1 MEEGNIMEE
10 IVSELSTNLFMTYIL
25 RRYMNLFFDTDIEN
39 QWKEWGTYILFYI
52 CTSIVHLIF
61 RIPVLKSAMDVMM
74 VFLITQKYQGKWK
87 KKIFLTILIYG
98 ISMVCN
104 ILIHALVK
112 SVIGIDNSS
121 AIVFVISLLIGIC
134 EYFIERFIVKNK
146 KSDMQISNLDLMLS
160 IFIVSIIILGILTI
174 NETDNEIANILVSTG
189 ILIINLL
196 IFNIYDE
203 FIDARERLEE
213 NAVFKNQA
221 RQYSNQLVIMLET
234 IERVKSLRH
243 DLKYHINEIML
254 LANKVENEELKK
266 YVQDMNEFLIEPK
279 EYISSGNMEIDS
291 LLNLMLDK
299 ATKELRK
306 VDYLVQ
312 VPKDFNIKTFDLNII
327 IGNLL
332 ENAIDAALESDKK
345 TLTVHLYYE
354 SGILYINIKNSYN
367 GELKKEKGKYI
378 STKEKQNKHGIG
390 LENVKKVVHRYNG
403 TLKIDDL
410 DNIFNVEVMLYI
422 PNSE

>member
-1 MEEGNIMEE
+1 MEE

-39 QWKEWGTYILFYI
+39 QWKEWRTYILFYI

-104 ILIHALVK
+104 ILIHTLVK

-203 FIDARERLEE
+203 FIDAHERLEE

-410 DNIFNVEVMLYI
+410 DNIFNIEVMLYI